1 MFDIKSRV
9 IPVWKGEDVFELE
22 FHISKL
28 ELELIKDSP
37 DRLEYEKQYEDFFK
51 GWDCYEVATPNG
63 RLVEVRRFRKII
75 DTHYNAVLT
84 E

>member
-51 GWDCYEVATPNG
+51 GTVY
-63 RLVEVRRFRKII
+63 
-75 DTHYNAVLT
+75 YNLHNHVM
-84 E
+84 